1 MTEVYQM
8 FKGTL
13 TPEKVLAAAGTQ
25 PISQF
30 YAHLYVGLYDEAL
43 GDKKGAVE
51 HISAAAA
58 DRFAASGG
66 YMHTVARVHLGI
78 LERQK

>member
-1 MTEVYQM
+1 MSQVYQM
-8 FKGTL
+8 FKGSL
-13 TPEKVLAAAGTQ
+13 TPEQVLTAAGTQ
-25 PISQF
+25 PTSQF

-43 GDKKGAVE
+43 GDRKGAFE

>member
-1 MTEVYQM
+1 
-8 FKGTL
+8 
-13 TPEKVLAAAGTQ
+13 VLAAAGTQ
-25 PISQF
+25 PTSQF

-43 GDKKGAVE
+43 GDTKGALE
-51 HISAAAA
+51 HISFAAA

-66 YMHTVARVHLGI
+66 YMHTVARVHLAI